1 MSDFALV
8 VLWLG
13 LTLYAVLAGG
23 DFGVGIWH
31 LLATGRD
38 RGRQRALIERS
49 IGPVWEANHVWL
61 IFSITLFWIAF
72 PAAFGA
78 FAATLYLPLA
88 LVALGVTGRGA
99 AFAFRKPDPRF
110 PLYRLVYGVSSV
122 LTPFVLG
129 MVAGALAAGRVPPV
143 VGAGDAIGSWINPT
157 SVYCGVLAVG
167 SCAYLAA
174 AYLTADAVRGG
185 DRVLAE
191 AFRRRALG
199 AAVAIGLAALVGL
212 PALRADAPGLVQGM
226 AGRGMPITTAS
237 ILGGLASLVLVAA
250 RRYRYA
256 RVAAAGTVATLLWG
270 WGAAQYPVLLHPGL
284 TVARP
289 SNTPT
294 VLSAVLAALAVS
306 ALVLAPAVG
315 WLFVIF
321 QRDPRPR
328 PEATRTRGSAHRA
341 KHW

>member
-1 MSDFALV
+1 MSDVALV

-38 RGRQRALIERS
+38 RGRQRALIERN

-61 IFSITLFWIAF
+61 ILSITLFWITF

-78 FAATLYLPLA
+78 FAATMYLPLA
-88 LVALGVTGRGA
+88 LVALGVMGRGA
-99 AFAFRKPDPRF
+99 AFAFRRPDPGF
-110 PLYRLVYGVSSV
+110 PVYALVYGVSSV
-122 LTPFVLG
+122 LTPFLLG
-129 MVAGALAAGRVPPV
+129 MVAGALASGRVPPV
-143 VGAGDAIGSWINPT
+143 VGAGDAIGSWLNLT
-157 SVYCGVLAVG
+157 SVYCGMLAVG

-174 AYLTADAVRGG
+174 AYLTADAVRRG
-185 DRVLAE
+185 DPALAD
-191 AFRRRALG
+191 AFRRRAVG
-199 AAVAIGLAALVGL
+199 AGVAVGLVAIAGL
-212 PALRADAPGLVQGM
+212 PVLGDDAPGLIQGM
-226 AGRGMPITTAS
+226 TGRGMPIATAS

-250 RRYRYA
+250 RRYGYA
-256 RVAAAGTVATLLWG
+256 RVAAAGTVTTLLWG

-289 SNTPT
+289 PDTPT
-294 VLSAVLAALAVS
+294 VFGAVLAAFAVS

-315 WLFVIF
+315 WLFVIV
-321 QRDPRPR
+321 QRDEPPR

-341 KHW
+341 RP